1 MQHFNS
7 SEAPGD
13 VPSSPVIKTPVPSNA
28 RGAGSIPGR
37 ELRFHTLLTVQP
49 EKRKETT
56 CKKAIAD
63 RVD

>member
-1 MQHFNS
+1 M
-7 SEAPGD
+7 
-13 VPSSPVIKTPVPSNA
+13 IKTPVPSNA
-28 RGAGSIPGR
+28 RGAGSIPSW